1 MGPGAPCPDNPPPP
15 PGLKVM
21 QGIAHPDLQAW
32 ASSLVHD
39 PTTTFGQIFETVF
52 GDKSITARVEHHSWT
67 THGAQ
72 VIPGCYKG
80 VTLYEHKHTDAAAG
94 AEDAEP
100 EPPEDTL
107 FFPLGG
113 GQWAGFPSGDTL
125 DNEDLPYEPKDP
137 NVAVASGVSLQVPR
151 SATADCASQPW
162 AFPPDFCKCV
172 LAGGGRN
179 CEPLLYPAPGG
190 GASTGCCGADPSLM
204 SPPDGRQPRALLFR
218 TLPGGAGL
226 LKAAVGAAL
235 TKLPGV
241 TTVDLEGKPMLL
253 VTAPPDAWTLIL
265 SAAGPLAPYRG
276 LVDVAPDVSFSAPA
290 YATGQL
296 VDIPAPPS
304 PFMPYGE
311 PPITRD
317 EAFAAASQLSS
328 MFPNIRAIVAQAPDG
343 FYVRVITLGGALR
356 GGGGGLGFGGLG
368 NLFGDKGLKR
378 QPAGRGSD
386 WGDVFRAMDRLPSQI
401 GRVRVQIDRLVSSDF
416 AVGGEPGENIPID
429 EARAAQDQLRA
440 DLIDR
445 CKCVLNWMRGV
456 GLDCVQEKCGPGSKS
471 KCSVILLVDGTKM
484 SAEALEMVPP
494 LVGRVPVRVRDIGSG
509 PVPRF
514 MEIVAP

>member
-15 PGLKVM
+15 PGLKVLR
-21 QGIAHPDLQAW
+21 GIAHPDLQAW

-39 PTTTFGQIFETVF
+39 PTTTFGQLFETVF
-52 GDKSITARVEHHSWT
+52 GDKNITARIEHHPWT
-67 THGAQ
+67 THGAKI
-72 VIPGCYKG
+72 VPGCFKG
-80 VTLYEHKHTDAAAG
+80 ATLYEHTHTDAAAG
-94 AEDAEP
+94 AEEDEQ
-100 EPPEDTL
+100 EPPEDTA

-113 GQWAGFPSGDTL
+113 GQWVGFPSGDTL

-137 NVAVASGVSLQVPR
+137 NVAVASGYAV
-151 SATADCASQPW
+151 
-162 AFPPDFCKCV
+162 
-172 LAGGGRN
+172 
-179 CEPLLYPAPGG
+179 PGG
-190 GASTGCCGADPSLM
+190 TSTGCCGADPALM
-204 SPPDGRQPRALLFR
+204 SPADGRLPRALLFR
-218 TLPGGAGL
+218 TSPGSAGL

-235 TKLPGV
+235 TKLHGV

-253 VTAPPDAWTLIL
+253 VTAPPDAWPFIL
-265 SAAGPLAPYRG
+265 SPAGPLAPYRG
-276 LVDVAPDVSFSAPA
+276 LVDVAPDVSFSASA
-290 YATGQL
+290 YATGQI
-296 VDIPAPPS
+296 VDITGPPS
-304 PFMPYGE
+304 PYMPYGE
-311 PPITRD
+311 PPVTRD

-328 MFPNIRAIVAQAPDG
+328 MYPNIRAIVAQAPDG

-416 AVGGEPGENIPID
+416 AVGGELGENVPID
-429 EARAAQDQLRA
+429 EARAAQDRLRV

-456 GLDCVQEKCGPGSKS
+456 GLDCVQEMCGPGSKS
-471 KCSVILLVDGTKM
+471 KCRVILLVDGSKM